1 MAAATIAASKKII
14 GAPFKLYKLTNLSDT
29 NTLTTDFG
37 NVRAAFVTTTSSIP
51 TYLSTVISGSK
62 ITFYCKD
69 TCNADILVWGE

>member
-1 MAAATIAASKKII
+1 MAAATIVSSKKII

-51 TYLSTVISGSK
+51 TYLSTVIDGSK
-62 ITFYCKD
+62 ITFYCRD
-69 TCNADILVWGE
+69 TCNADVLVWGE